1 MPRCK
6 TAVPRQYQNLPAIA
20 SGKSE
25 NFSKNLIFFAFFLH
39 FTLDIAGVECTEFSK
54 SFVKACKKEDASES
68 DEEDGRGD
76 GVKGVVSG
84 NP

>member
-1 MPRCK
+1 MP
-6 TAVPRQYQNLPAIA
+6 QHYQNLPAIA

-25 NFSKNLIFFAFFLH
+25 RFSKNLIFFAFFLH
-39 FTLDIAGVECTEFSK
+39 FTLDIAGGVECTELSK
-54 SFVKACKKEDASES
+54 SFVKACKKEEASES